1 MIRTLI
7 VGGTGFLGVE
17 IARAALAHGHQVSI
31 LTRGPTVP
39 IPGVTTITADRF
51 GPLDMLQDQDFDL
64 VFDTCAYVP
73 KAVTHLLRNVASA
86 RYVMISSISVHPRF
100 DLPAL
105 SKDTPVTSATA
116 ADLALQSGRAFC
128 RLGQR
133 ADERRRLWPAE
144 TCLRN
149 WPQSRLWRTKRSCG
163 APGCWRAR
171 ATAVTG

>member
-17 IARAALAHGHQVSI
+17 IARAALAHSHQVSI

-51 GPLDMLQDQDFDL
+51 EPLDMLQDQDFDL
-64 VFDTCAYVP
+64 VF
-73 KAVTHLLRNVASA
+73 LRLCPQSSHASA
-86 RYVMISSISVHPRF
+86 AQCRIRPLCDDIFHLGPSPVRPARFVKGYPGDQRHCRRPRP
-100 DLPAL
+100 L
-105 SKDTPVTSATA
+105 
-116 ADLALQSGRAFC
+116 SGRAFC

-133 ADERRRLWPAE
+133 SDERRRLWPAE
-144 TCLRN
+144 TCLRT
-149 WPQSRLWRTKRSCG
+149 WPQSRLWRTKRSCC
-163 APGCWRAR
+163 APGCWWAR

>member
-39 IPGVTTITADRF
+39 IPGVTAITADRF
-51 GPLDMLQDQDFDL
+51 GPLYMPQDQDFDL

-73 KAVTHLLRNVASA
+73 EAVTHLLRNVASA

-116 ADLALQSGRAFC
+116 ADLAPYQAVPFADWANVQMNGEGYGPLKRACGPGRSRGCGGQSDPAARRAVGGRG
-128 RLGQR
+128 R
-133 ADERRRLWPAE
+133 
-144 TCLRN
+144 
-149 WPQSRLWRTKRSCG
+149 PQ
-163 APGCWRAR
+163 
-171 ATAVTG
+171 